1 MALPEGL
8 TTRPLVLTDAPAVT
22 AVMAAEELAD
32 IGEVAIEEADIVGDW
47 QRPSFDL
54 ASSTVGV
61 FDGERLVGYAERSG
75 GGRGDAAVDRAH
87 HGRGIGTFLAG
98 WLQDTARAAG
108 DEAIGVPVPQGS
120 PGDRLLTALGW
131 RVRWTSWVLELPPG
145 AEIPAR
151 PLPAGYAVREAAPTE
166 HEAVWTVI
174 EDAFLEW
181 SDRPRQSFAD
191 FTAGVM
197 DRPGFAPWNLRVV
210 SDPGRCRRRRGVRGA
225 GLGLRLRG
233 PARRPRGP
241 AQPGTGDRA
250 ARRRVRRGPRE
261 RGRAVGAQHR
271 LAHRRAGPVRERRH
285 AGHLD
290 LAEPRR
296 RPLTAFCLSIYWANL
311 AG

>member
-1 MALPEGL
+1 MPLPEGL
-8 TTRPLVLTDAPAVT
+8 TTRPLVVADARAVT
-22 AVMAAEELAD
+22 AVMATEELAD
-32 IGEVAIEEADIVGDW
+32 IGEVVIEEADIVGDW

-54 ASSTVGV
+54 ASSTIGV

-75 GGRGDAAVDRAH
+75 TGRGDAAVDVDH

-98 WLQDTARAAG
+98 WLRDTARAAG
-108 DEAIGVPVPQGS
+108 DEVIGVPVPQGS

-166 HEAVWTVI
+166 HEAVWTVL

-210 SDPGRCRRRRGVRGA
+210 TDPDGAVVGAAFVVLASGCGFVDRLAVRADQRNRGLATALLVDAFAAARANGA
-225 GLGLRLRG
+225 ERSELSTDSRTGALGLYENVGMRVTSTW
-233 PARRPRGP
+233 PN
-241 AQPGTGDRA
+241 RA
-250 ARRRVRRGPRE
+250 A
-261 RGRAVGAQHR
+261 
-271 LAHRRAGPVRERRH
+271 
-285 AGHLD
+285 D
-290 LAEPRR
+290 L
-296 RPLTAFCLSIYWANL
+296 
-311 AG
+311 